1 MLDSQNFFLNATPG
15 PATKLPHLER
25 NVFGGTIGGP
35 IRKDKTFFFFDY
47 EGTRQKALALA
58 NAGVPSAAEKTG
70 DFGEF
75 CAQNGGTF
83 DSTGLC
89 SAAGGQLWDPY
100 TGVFVPGVGTPR
112 SAFIPFN
119 NMATYQSPG
128 TNLAGTGVQLPAQP
142 GNLLDPSMLKMFQY
156 SRLLTETSGS
166 RTITRI
172 GTGPHPAPMRTT
184 TTSGT

>member
-1 MLDSQNFFLNATPG
+1 MA
-15 PATKLPHLER
+15 
-25 NVFGGTIGGP
+25 GP
-35 IRKDKTFFFFDY
+35 IHVKDKTFFFFDY

-75 CAQNGGTF
+75 CAQQMDGTGH
-83 DSTGLC
+83 STSGLC

-100 TGVFVPGVGTPR
+100 TGVLRSGHWNPR

-128 TNLAGTGVQLPAQP
+128 TNLAGTGVQLPGGP
-142 GNLLDPSMLKMFQY
+142 
-156 SRLLTETSGS
+156 ETCW
-166 RTITRI
+166 I
-172 GTGPHPAPMRTT
+172 PPC
-184 TTSGT
+184 